1 MQVSSPHP
9 DGRTSPTCP
18 TLREGETH
26 RDRVN
31 TARHPLIDPDLA
43 AFRRRKAPDVRLIA
57 AVRLHAVNP
66 PAWLDTLD
74 EAASGLP

>member
-1 MQVSSPHP
+1 
-9 DGRTSPTCP
+9 
-18 TLREGETH
+18 
-26 RDRVN
+26 
-31 TARHPLIDPDLA
+31 LIDPDLA